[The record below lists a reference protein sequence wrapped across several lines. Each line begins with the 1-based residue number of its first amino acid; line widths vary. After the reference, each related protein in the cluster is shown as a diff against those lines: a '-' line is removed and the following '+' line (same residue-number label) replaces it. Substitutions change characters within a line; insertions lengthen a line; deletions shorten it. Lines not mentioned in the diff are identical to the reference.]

1 MGCPGAGKSTV
12 GVLVAEILGMK
23 IVDFDLDVLENVWGM
38 KVADKV
44 TIVQDGTSIIIIINE
59 YHPYSQNHCFM
70 HDHWQMT
77 IITLNS
83 IYI

>member
-23 IVDFDLDVLENVWGM
+23 IVDFDLDVLENAWGM

-44 TIVQDGTSIIIIINE
+44 TIVQDGTSIIIIINK
-59 YHPYSQNHCFM
+59 YHPYSLNHCFM